1 MKNLVAELRAAI
13 AATLLLAVLCCGIYP
28 TIVWAVGQGLFSGK
42 ANGSL
47 VRVDGRV
54 AGSSL
59 LAQGFTAPKYFHPRP
74 SAAGQGYDAAGSS
87 GTNLGPTSKK
97 LIGDVRRRVASF
109 RTENGLA
116 ADALV
121 PADAVT
127 ASASGLDPHI
137 SPANANLQAGRV
149 AAARGMTKEDVLKK
163 VRDHTEGRSLR
174 IFGDPRV
181 NVLMLN
187 LDLDGMM

>member
-1 MKNLVAELRAAI
+1 MKNLIAELRASI

-28 TIVWAVGQGLFSGK
+28 AVVWAVGQGLFSDK

-47 VRVDGRV
+47 VKVDGKV

-74 SAAGQGYDAAGSS
+74 SAAGQGYDAANSS

-97 LIGDVRRRVASF
+97 LIEDVKQRVADY

-116 ADALV
+116 PDARV

-127 ASASGLDPHI
+127 SSASGLDPHI
-137 SPANANLQAGRV
+137 SVRNATLQAARV
-149 AAARGMTKEDVLKK
+149 AKARGIGEKDVLAK
-163 VRDHTEGRSLR
+163 VGAHTEGRTL
-174 IFGDPRV
+174 GLLGEPRV
-181 NVLMLN
+181 NVLILN
-187 LDLDGMM
+187 LSLDGKM

>member
-1 MKNLVAELRAAI
+1 MKNLVAELRASI

-28 TIVWAVGQGLFSGK
+28 AVVWAVGQGLFSGK

-47 VRVDGRV
+47 VRVDGKV

-74 SAAGQGYDAAGSS
+74 SAAGRGYDAANSS

-97 LIGDVRRRVASF
+97 LIEDVKQRVADY

-116 ADALV
+116 PDARV

-127 ASASGLDPHI
+127 SSASGLDPHI
-137 SPANANLQAGRV
+137 SVRNALLQAVRV
-149 AAARGMTKEDVLKK
+149 AKARGIGEKDVLAK
-163 VRDHTEGRSLR
+163 VEAHTEGRTLG
-174 IFGDPRV
+174 FLGEPRV
-181 NVLMLN
+181 NVLTLN
-187 LDLDGMM
+187 LSLDGKL

>member
-1 MKNLVAELRAAI
+1 MKNLVAEFRAAI

-28 TIVWAVGQGLFSGK
+28 ALVWAVGQGLFSGK

-47 VRVDGRV
+47 VRVDGKV

-74 SAAGQGYDAAGSS
+74 SAAGQGYDAVNSG

-97 LIGDVRRRVASF
+97 LIEDVKQRVADY

-116 ADALV
+116 PDDRV

-127 ASASGLDPHI
+127 SSASGLDPHI
-137 SPANANLQAGRV
+137 SVRNATLQAARV
-149 AAARGMTKEDVLKK
+149 AKARGIGEKDVLAK
-163 VRDHTEGRSLR
+163 VGAHTEGRTLG
-174 IFGDPRV
+174 ILGDPRV
-181 NVLMLN
+181 NVLELN
-187 LDLDGMM
+187 LSLDGK

>member
-1 MKNLVAELRAAI
+1 MKNLVAEFRAAI

-28 TIVWAVGQGLFSGK
+28 ALVGAVGQGLFSGK

-47 VRVDGRV
+47 VKVDGKV

-74 SAAGQGYDAAGSS
+74 SAAGQGYDAVNSG

-97 LIGDVRRRVASF
+97 LIEDVKQRVADY

-116 ADALV
+116 PDARV

-127 ASASGLDPHI
+127 SSASGLDPHI
-137 SPANANLQAGRV
+137 SVRNALMQAARV
-149 AAARGMTKEDVLKK
+149 AKARGIGEKDVMAK
-163 VRDHTEGRSLR
+163 VEANTEGRT
-174 IFGDPRV
+174 FGLLGEPRV
-181 NVLMLN
+181 NVLTLN
-187 LDLDGMM
+187 LSLDGKM

>member
-1 MKNLVAELRAAI
+1 MKDLVAELRASI

-28 TIVWAVGQGLFSGK
+28 AVVWAVGQGLFSDK

-47 VRVDGRV
+47 VRVDGKV

-74 SAAGQGYDAAGSS
+74 SAAGQGYDAANSS

-97 LIGDVRRRVASF
+97 LIEDVKQRVADY
-109 RTENGLA
+109 RTENGLPP
-116 ADALV
+116 DARV

-127 ASASGLDPHI
+127 SSASGLDPHI
-137 SPANANLQAGRV
+137 SVRNATLQAARV
-149 AAARGMTKEDVLKK
+149 AKARGIGEKDVLAK
-163 VRDHTEGRSLR
+163 VGAHTEGRTL
-174 IFGDPRV
+174 GLLGEPRV
-181 NVLMLN
+181 NVLTLN
-187 LDLDGMM
+187 LSLDGKM

>member
-1 MKNLVAELRAAI
+1 MKDLVAELRASI

-28 TIVWAVGQGLFSGK
+28 AVVWAVGQGLFFHK

-47 VRVDGRV
+47 VRVEGKV

-59 LAQGFTAPKYFHPRP
+59 LAQGFTAPNYFHPRP

-97 LIGDVRRRVASF
+97 LIESVTQRVASF
-109 RTENGLA
+109 RAENGLPP
-116 ADALV
+116 DAMV

-127 ASASGLDPHI
+127 SSASGLDPHI
-137 SPANANLQAGRV
+137 SVRNALLQVARV
-149 AAARGMTKEDVLKK
+149 AKARGIGEKEVLAK
-163 VRDHTEGRSLR
+163 VGAHTEGRTLG
-174 IFGDPRV
+174 FLGEPRV
-181 NVLMLN
+181 NVLTLN
-187 LDLDGMM
+187 LSLDGKL

>member
-1 MKNLVAELRAAI
+1 MKDLVAELRASI

-28 TIVWAVGQGLFSGK
+28 AVVWAVGQGLFSHK

-47 VRVDGRV
+47 VRVDGKV

-59 LAQGFTAPKYFHPRP
+59 LAQGFTAPNYFHPRP

-97 LIGDVRRRVASF
+97 LIESVKERVDAY
-109 RTENGLA
+109 RVENGLTP
-116 ADALV
+116 DARV

-127 ASASGLDPHI
+127 SSASGLDPHI
-137 SPANANLQAGRV
+137 SVRNATLQAARV
-149 AAARGMTKEDVLKK
+149 AKARGIGEKEVLAK
-163 VRDHTEGRSLR
+163 VGAHTEGRT
-174 IFGDPRV
+174 FGLLGEPRV
-181 NVLMLN
+181 NVLTLN
-187 LDLDGMM
+187 LSLDGKL

>member
-1 MKNLVAELRAAI
+1 MKDLVAELRASI

-28 TIVWAVGQGLFSGK
+28 AVVWAVGQGLFSRK

-47 VRVDGRV
+47 VQVDGKV

-74 SAAGQGYDAAGSS
+74 SAAGQGYDAASSS

-97 LIGDVRRRVASF
+97 LIESVKERVDAY
-109 RTENGLA
+109 RAENGLPP
-116 ADALV
+116 DARV

-127 ASASGLDPHI
+127 SSASGLDPHI
-137 SPANANLQAGRV
+137 SVRNAALQAARV
-149 AAARGMTKEDVLKK
+149 AKARGIGEKDVLAK
-163 VRDHTEGRSLR
+163 VGAHTEGRTL
-174 IFGDPRV
+174 GLLGEPRV
-181 NVLMLN
+181 NVLTLN
-187 LDLDGMM
+187 LSLDAKM